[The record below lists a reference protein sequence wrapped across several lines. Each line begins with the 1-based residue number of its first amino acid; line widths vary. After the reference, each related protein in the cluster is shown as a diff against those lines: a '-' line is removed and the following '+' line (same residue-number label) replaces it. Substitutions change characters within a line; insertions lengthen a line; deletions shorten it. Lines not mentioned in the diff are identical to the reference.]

1 VISASRVPE
10 TASTRIGRFW
20 CVYAELPAA
29 LMQMHAVTAVDV
41 GWFQIQV
48 NAVHVVADVL
58 FGFLA
63 ARLGRVRTF
72 VAFCLAFALGQ
83 WLVLR
88 QLDALTGD
96 FSNFTIAVA
105 AMGLGAGT
113 WSCFGALFGQHYP
126 AALRA
131 TAAATF
137 YALARAIQLPSKPLI
152 GEAFAAT
159 GSFAPALWVG
169 IVCALLSA
177 VVILLLPQRGHRD
190 AVVDGLSVS

>member
-1 VISASRVPE
+1 VLHMA
-10 TASTRIGRFW
+10 GFW

-29 LMQMHAVTAVDV
+29 LMQMHKVTAVDV

-63 ARLGRVRTF
+63 ARLGRVRMF
-72 VAFCLAFALGQ
+72 VAFCLLFAAGQ
-83 WLVLR
+83 WLVLH
-88 QLDALTGD
+88 QLDALQAD
-96 FSNFTIAVA
+96 FAHFTLAVA
-105 AMGLGAGT
+105 LMGLGAGT
-113 WSCFGALFGQHYP
+113 WSCFGALFGQYYP

-137 YALARAIQLPSKPLI
+137 YALARAVQLPTKPAL
-152 GEAFAAT
+152 GAAFTAT

-169 IVCALLSA
+169 IGCALGSA
-177 VVILLLPQRGHRD
+177 AVILLLPRQDAGGHMAAGADVRTRRVP
-190 AVVDGLSVS
+190 AP